1 VSQLTDP
8 RKTSAAQAQAIARD
22 TPAIA
27 WMAYTIHGNE
37 SSSFEAM
44 MQVVYQLA
52 ASEEPATIDILK
64 NTVVLI
70 VTGENPDGHERF
82 AT

>member
-1 VSQLTDP
+1 RIFDIGLTPEYRMMRLVAISSPENISRLEEIKSKVSQLTDP

-44 MQVVYQLA
+44 MQ
-52 ASEEPATIDILK
+52 
-64 NTVVLI
+64 
-70 VTGENPDGHERF
+70 
-82 AT
+82 